1 MRKSF
6 AMQSLLVMLASA
18 AGVLQAEEKNPMD
31 EARSAF
37 ARGDYS
43 QVVVTFQAAAD
54 KGNVEAQDALGM
66 MYFYGLGVAV
76 NKDEEVK
83 WDSKAAQNGK
93 LDARY
98 RLLQDDGSRTGT
110 YAQFVNKKREYAQ
123 FANEVISNSDKIA
136 KSGDPMTEFTLGRC
150 IYQEGSSGD
159 NYKQALIWF
168 MKAAQAGIP
177 PAQEVVGFFY
187 ERGYGEVGVN
197 PKESAS
203 WYEKAAQAGLV
214 SAQTSLG
221 LLLGNHGDKERSKFW
236 LTKAAL
242 LGSQSASYFLRKDY
256 GLLVGDCS
264 EIDRQAAIQASEEA
278 GRTDEE
284 SKRLAQEAYPSK
296 YKPSPAQQNFI
307 VKAAAVTMFGIIT
320 NAYKEYSSLSPEEQA
335 ERNREGEAE
344 LQRER
349 LEQERVQGQQRMDD
363 ALRDMQ
369 NKGP

>member
-1 MRKSF
+1 MMSKTF
-6 AMQSLLVMLASA
+6 AKQALLVTVVSA
-18 AGVLQAEEKNPMD
+18 AGVLQAEEKNLMD

-37 ARGDYS
+37 AKGDYN

-54 KGNVEAQDALGM
+54 KGNVEAQDTLGM

-76 NKDEEVK
+76 NKDEEAK
-83 WDSKAAQNGK
+83 WDSKAAQNGR

-98 RLLQDDGSRTGT
+98 RLLQDQDEETET
-110 YAQFVNKKREYAQ
+110 YAQYENKKREYVQ
-123 FANEVISNSDKIA
+123 FAKEVVSSADKLA
-136 KSGDPMTEFTLGRC
+136 TSGDPMTELTLGLCIYNQYGGDASKAFTL
-150 IYQEGSSGD
+150 
-159 NYKQALIWF
+159 F

-177 PAQEVVGFFY
+177 PAEELVGSFY
-187 ERGYGEVGVN
+187 ERGAGGAGVN

-221 LLLGNHGDKERSKFW
+221 LLLEKKGDKERSKFW

-242 LGSQSASYFLRKDY
+242 LGNQTASYFLRKDY

-264 EIDRQAAIQASEEA
+264 EIDRKIAIQASEEA
-278 GRTDEE
+278 GRTEEE
-284 SKRLAQEAYPSK
+284 SKRLAEEEYPSK
-296 YKPSPAQQNFI
+296 YKPSPAQQDYV
-307 VKAAAVTMFGIIT
+307 VKAAAAAMFGIIT
-320 NAYKEYSSLSPEEQA
+320 NAYKEYSALTPEEQA

-344 LQRER
+344 LERER
-349 LEQERVQGQQRMDD
+349 LEQERVQGQQRIDD
-363 ALRDMQ
+363 AIRLME